1 MPKVRIFS
9 FSLFFVLVAFLGTA
23 SSEDSVKL
31 NHFKC
36 FKGRDYPGQYIKA
49 NLVTAKIT
57 RVQIIVTKLDEIL
70 ECHRLVAASKG
81 VIDGKFRGAQSWGY
95 ILPAGI
101 QGRDLDVN
109 IFVLPMAGGGE
120 PILYEINTLSAEDKP
135 GFYRGSVV
143 VR

>member
-1 MPKVRIFS
+1 MSKVRIFT
-9 FSLFFVLVAFLGTA
+9 FSVFLMLIPFLGTA
-23 SSEDSVKL
+23 WSEDTVKL

-57 RVQIIVTKLDEIL
+57 RVQIIVTKLGEIL
-70 ECHRLVAASKG
+70 ECHRLVLGPKG
-81 VIDGKFRGAQSWGY
+81 VIDGRFRGAQSWGY

-109 IFVLPMAGGGE
+109 IFVLPMGGGGE
-120 PILYEINTLSAEDKP
+120 PIRYEIKTLSA
-135 GFYRGSVV
+135 
-143 VR
+143 